1 MKAVALT
8 RYLPIADPESLVD
21 VTLPDPKPAG
31 HDILVKVEAVSVNPV
46 DTKQRAPNP
55 KVETAPRVL
64 GYDAAGTVAAVGPEV
79 TLFKAR

>member
-46 DTKQRAPNP
+46 DTKQRAPSP
-55 KVETAPRVL
+55 KVEVVSRACSATTPR
-64 GYDAAGTVAAVGPEV
+64 GRSPRS
-79 TLFKAR
+79 ARR